1 MCCVG
6 VCEVNVPILPGLW
19 WPAPS
24 AGRLRRAASLSQAP
38 SPSPS
43 DSSRSR
49 TGPES
54 ACPCLRSH
62 TAHTDT
68 REKVRGFIS
77 VRWRRAAEN
86 SRQLSGTRSPWRSV
100 WGSGTGWGCWCRR
113 TAPAGCSPPWRW
125 SPHAC
130 RRRRRCRGS
139 RRRTADCAP
148 AGLKK

>member
-68 REKVRGFIS
+68 REKVRVLFLWGDDELQRTAVS
-77 VRWRRAAEN
+77 CQVLAHLGVASEEAVRDGDVDVEGQRLQDVRLHGDDLLTLVGVVADVEEVVDA
-86 SRQLSGTRSPWRSV
+86 
-100 WGSGTGWGCWCRR
+100 RR
-113 TAPAGCSPPWRW
+113 TA
-125 SPHAC
+125 
-130 RRRRRCRGS
+130 
-139 RRRTADCAP
+139 
-148 AGLKK
+148 LLQV